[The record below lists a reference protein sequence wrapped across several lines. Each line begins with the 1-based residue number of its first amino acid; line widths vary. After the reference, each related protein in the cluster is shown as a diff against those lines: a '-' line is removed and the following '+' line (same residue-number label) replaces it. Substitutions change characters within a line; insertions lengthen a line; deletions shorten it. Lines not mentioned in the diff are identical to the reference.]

1 MEDPC
6 IALQLESVDD
16 RTKKPIYDKI
26 KWFYRDFDFRK
37 SMVYNIEL
45 EFHDEKINLIQFVKF
60 LLLLHIE
67 IIQRFKI

>member
-26 KWFYRDFDFRK
+26 KFYRDFDFRK
-37 SMVYNIEL
+37 SMVYIT
-45 EFHDEKINLIQFVKF
+45 
-60 LLLLHIE
+60 
-67 IIQRFKI
+67 

>member
-26 KWFYRDFDFRK
+26 KFYRDFDFRK